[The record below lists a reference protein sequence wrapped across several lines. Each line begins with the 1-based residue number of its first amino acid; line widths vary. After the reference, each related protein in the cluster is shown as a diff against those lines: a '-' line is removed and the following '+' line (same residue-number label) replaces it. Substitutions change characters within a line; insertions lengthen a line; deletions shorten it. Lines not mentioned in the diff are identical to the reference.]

1 VSRLELS
8 LFPGSVTEAPADT
21 ILVPLPEDERPLR
34 GDAGRVDWRL
44 CGLISELLASGYVSG
59 ALGEAALLPGARPL
73 SPSRI
78 LLVGAGSA
86 PPRGG
91 SRPVLRAMRTAAG
104 KLLMMRSPAALLA
117 CPGSI
122 NFEEDAVGLLRGLV
136 HGLAENQSD
145 IGLHVILPDGAAKER
160 VLLSALPEV
169 VPGAHSWGISL
180 HVSWVDVDGEELRT
194 PPPRARAAPA
204 PRA

>member
-21 ILVPLPEDERPLR
+21 ILVPVPEDERPLR
-34 GDAGRVDWRL
+34 SDAGLVDWRL
-44 CGLISELLASGYVSG
+44 CGLISEQLRTGYVSG
-59 ALGEAALLPGARPL
+59 ALGEAALLPGSRPL

-78 LLVGAGSA
+78 LLVGTGR
-86 PPRGG
+86 PPARGG
-91 SRPVLRAMRTAAG
+91 ARPILRAMRTAAG
-104 KLLMMRSPAALLA
+104 KLLMMKSPAALLA

-122 NFEEDAVGLLRGLV
+122 DFAEDAVALLRGLV

-145 IGLHVILPDGAAKER
+145 FGLHVILPDGAAKER
-160 VLLSALPEV
+160 ALLSALSEV
-169 VPGAHSWGISL
+169 VPGAHSWGVSL
-180 HVSWVDVDGEELRT
+180 NVSWVDVDGDELRS
-194 PPPRARAAPA
+194 PA